1 MQWRWKQQV
10 LLKRCIGLLFFWGGG
25 KYFSNLVVFHDMS
38 NNECAYNVAEGS
50 QEDHRKGAQCSW
62 RNPALLKTNTFLNC
76 ACSAKG
82 RSTVTSQI
90 SHWRNN
96 SLDVGS
102 SIINTHI
109 KLTDCLFHLFN
120 HRELKKQQKKLHY
133 RDNRLKCF
141 CVFKFE
147 RELGDFLPVCVGVA
161 RNGFWL
167 WGDFCVS
174 GEWMGSLQM
183 NQKTRWTQVAH
194 LWVSGAQAL
203 DQLG

>member
-1 MQWRWKQQV
+1 M
-10 LLKRCIGLLFFWGGG
+10 CI
-25 KYFSNLVVFHDMS
+25 
-38 NNECAYNVAEGS
+38 
-50 QEDHRKGAQCSW
+50 QCSW
-62 RNPALLKTNTFLNC
+62 GLTGGSQKRCAVFLAKSSPFKNKYLPHC

-90 SHWRNN
+90 SHWGNN

-161 RNGFWL
+161 NTETGTVF
-167 WGDFCVS
+167 GCGGIFVCP
-174 GEWMGSLQM
+174 GSEREVF
-183 NQKTRWTQVAH
+183 RWTKRH
-194 LWVSGAQAL
+194 GELRLHTWVSDAQAL

>member
-1 MQWRWKQQV
+1 
-10 LLKRCIGLLFFWGGG
+10 
-25 KYFSNLVVFHDMS
+25 MS

-120 HRELKKQQKKLHY
+120 HREFKKQQKKLHY

-161 RNGFWL
+161 NTETGTVF
-167 WGDFCVS
+167 GCGGIFVCP
-174 GEWMGSLQM
+174 GSEREVF
-183 NQKTRWTQVAH
+183 RWTKRHVELRLHTSESRVRRLMISSASKGLYRACSMGPNVH
-194 LWVSGAQAL
+194 KHE
-203 DQLG
+203 